1 MKETVLQYLHELAPE
16 SKARLTRHFA
26 EEVEEVSTL
35 ISLLIQTLQ
44 NYEKQN
50 PAPEN
55 DDPKKIA
62 YALMTK
68 GANTLMAAFELA
80 LNGYL
85 WEPPILFRNALEGF
99 TTAWDV
105 VHNEARFKTWQKG
118 KGFSSTDSITNLKRA
133 IEPIGQMYGLLSNMY
148 AHISPTNASPSF
160 VLSGD
165 EPKLQFFGF
174 VRNGKEH
181 IRAGEIYFSIIA
193 VFVCLQLTELTFHQY
208 SPGLETIEKI
218 PGNECVRTKVSERH
232 AKFVNS
238 AMEHFRSVVENPST
252 CF

>member
-1 MKETVLQYLHELAPE
+1 MKETVLQYLYELAPE
-16 SKARLTRHFA
+16 SKARLAKHFA

-35 ISLLIQTLQ
+35 ISHLIQTLK
-44 NYEKQN
+44 NYEKAN
-50 PAPEN
+50 PVPRN
-55 DDPKKIA
+55 DDPKKVA

-68 GANTLMAAFELA
+68 GANTLMAGFESA

-99 TTAWDV
+99 ASAWDI
-105 VHNEARFKTWQKG
+105 VHNEPRFMAWQKQ
-118 KGFSSTDSITNLKRA
+118 KGFSSTDSISNLRKA
-133 IEPIGQMYGLLSNMY
+133 IEPIGQMYGLLSNMH
-148 AHISPTNASPSF
+148 AHISPINASPSCIL
-160 VLSGD
+160 VGD

-181 IRAGEIYFSIIA
+181 IRAGEIYFSIVT

-208 SPGLETIEKI
+208 SPGLETIERV
-218 PGNECVRTKVSERH
+218 PGTEYVRTKVSERH
-232 AKFVNS
+232 GKFVNS
-238 AMEHFRSVVENPST
+238 ALQHFRNAVENPYV